1 MFIELFDDAPP
12 PIFFLLLCNPFLRLL
27 GTTFLEVVAQ
37 LFYFEEERD
46 RDYNF
51 PDLNFSDF
59 LSGSLYRLF
68 TEPLVL

>member
-1 MFIELFDDAPP
+1 MFIELFDEAPP

-27 GTTFLEVVAQ
+27 GTTFFDVVGQ
-37 LFYFEEERD
+37 FFYFEEERE
-46 RDYNF
+46 RDDNF

-68 TEPLVL
+68 TEPRVL